1 MNNGIPVLYTGHPE
15 SPSLSPLSLER
26 QYIQLY
32 EAIRHSD
39 LESLQTAL
47 SSGMPVDMRD
57 KYNKTPLMIACS
69 HGRPDVAKFFLD
81 RGLALGYSL
90 THASHYSRVYVCSD
104 FNVYSKSICVVLHS
118 FQNHFMGGG
127 KKLYYAM

>member
-1 MNNGIPVLYTGHPE
+1 MYDSVCVMSSQNL
-15 SPSLSPLSLER
+15 PSLYLIFPPSPHPHPPHLPPPPPPPPPHILTHAER

-32 EAIRHSD
+32 EAIRHDD

-69 HGRPDVAKFFLD
+69 HGRLEVAKFFLD
-81 RGLALGYSL
+81 RGS
-90 THASHYSRVYVCSD
+90 V
-104 FNVYSKSICVVLHS
+104 
-118 FQNHFMGGG
+118 
-127 KKLYYAM
+127 